1 MILASLAAHPGRG
14 SGHGTR
20 EGIARMRTSMSWEP
34 VIGLEVH
41 ARLLTRTKIFC
52 ACATEFGAPPNTN
65 VCPVC
70 LGYPGALPVLNR
82 KAVELAMRMALAT
95 GCTIH
100 HRSIFARK
108 NYFYPDLPKGYQISQ
123 FDQPLATGGR
133 VNDIHLHRIH
143 MEEDAGKLLHERDAS
158 LVDLNRAGTPLIEIV
173 SDPDLRSAEQAV
185 AYLTRLRQILMYT
198 DVCDGNMEEGSLRC
212 DANISVHR
220 KGEPF
225 GTRCEVKN
233 LNSFRYVGRAI
244 EHEIERQI
252 KVIEGGGKVA
262 QETRLFDVAS
272 GETRVMR
279 SKEEAHD
286 YRYFPEPDLFTL
298 AVDEAW
304 IEDVRSS
311 LPPLPHERAERYQ
324 REYEISAVD
333 AEQLVVTRA
342 LADFYEST
350 AAESK
355 NPRGAAN
362 WVRNEVLRVLNDQ
375 KIEVEQY
382 RVTPAM
388 LGRLIQLID
397 SGAIG
402 GKSAKEVF
410 DEMSASGEAPD
421 AIVEKKGLAQISDP
435 AAIRDAAMRVVE
447 KNAAQVEQYRGGK
460 QQVFGFLVG
469 QLMKETRGKAKAELA
484 NDILREL
491 LNDRN

>member
-1 MILASLAAHPGRG
+1 M
-14 SGHGTR
+14 
-20 EGIARMRTSMSWEP
+20 WQP

-52 ACATEFGAPPNTN
+52 GCATEFGAPPNTQ

-70 LGYPGALPVLNR
+70 LGYPGSLPVLNR
-82 KAVELAMRMALAT
+82 SAVELAMRMALAT
-95 GCTIH
+95 GCTLH

-123 FDQPLATGGR
+123 FDQPLATGGS
-133 VNDIHLHRIH
+133 VNDIRLARIH

-173 SDPDLRSAEQAV
+173 TEPDIASAEQAV

-198 DVCDGNMEEGSLRC
+198 GVCDGNMEEGSLRC
-212 DANISVHR
+212 DANVSVR
-220 KGEPF
+220 REGEPL
-225 GTRCEVKN
+225 GTRTEVKN
-233 LNSFRYVGRAI
+233 LNSFRFVGRAI

-252 KVIEGGGKVA
+252 AVLESGGRID
-262 QETRLFDVAS
+262 QETRLFDTVA

-286 YRYFPEPDLFTL
+286 YRYFPEPDLFAL
-298 AVDEAW
+298 EVDDAW

-311 LPPLPHERAERYQ
+311 LPPLPHERAARYQ
-324 REYEISAVD
+324 REHRITAVD

-342 LADFYEST
+342 LADYYE
-350 AAESK
+350 AAVLESG
-355 NPRGAAN
+355 NARAAAN
-362 WVRNEVLRVLNDQ
+362 WVRNEVLRVLNEQ
-375 KIEVEQY
+375 KIDVENY

-388 LGRLIQLID
+388 LGRLIRLIE

-410 DEMSASGEAPD
+410 DEMSVSGEQPD
-421 AIVEKKGLAQISDP
+421 AIVERKGLAQIT
-435 AAIRDAAMRVVE
+435 DAAPILEAALRVLE
-447 KNAAQVEQYRGGK
+447 QNAAQVEQYRAGK
-460 QQVFGFLVG
+460 AQVFGFLVG

-484 NDILREL
+484 NEILREL
-491 LNDRN
+491 LNANC

>member
-1 MILASLAAHPGRG
+1 
-14 SGHGTR
+14 
-20 EGIARMRTSMSWEP
+20 MSWEA

-52 ACATEFGAPPNTN
+52 GCAIEFGAPPNTR

-82 KAVELAMRMALAT
+82 NAVELAMRMALAT
-95 GCTIH
+95 GCTVH
-100 HRSIFARK
+100 PRSIFARK

-133 VNDIHLHRIH
+133 VNDVRLHRIH
-143 MEEDAGKLLHERDAS
+143 MEEDAGKLLHEEDAS

-173 SDPDLRSAEQAV
+173 TEPDIRSAEQAV
-185 AYLTRLRQILMYT
+185 SYLTRLRQILMYT

-212 DANISVHR
+212 DANISVR
-220 KGEPF
+220 RPGEPL
-225 GTRCEVKN
+225 GTRTEVKN

-252 KVIEGGGKVA
+252 RLIEGGGRVE
-262 QETRLFDVAS
+262 QQTRLFDVAS

-286 YRYFPEPDLFTL
+286 YRYFPEPDLFAL
-298 AVDEAW
+298 EVDDAW
-304 IEDVRSS
+304 IESVRSS

-324 REYEISAVD
+324 RELGISAID

-342 LADFYEST
+342 LADFFEAVVDAS
-350 AAESK
+350 ANARSS
-355 NPRGAAN
+355 AN

-375 KIEVEQY
+375 KIDIGDY
-382 RVTPAM
+382 RVTPMM
-388 LGRLIQLID
+388 LGRLIRLLD

-410 DEMSASGEAPD
+410 DEMSVSGEAPD
-421 AIVEKKGLAQISDP
+421 AIVERKGLAQISDP
-435 AAIRDAAMRVVE
+435 AAIREAAGRVIAR
-447 KNAAQVEQYRGGK
+447 NAAQVEQFRAGK
-460 QQVFGFLVG
+460 AQVFGFLVG
-469 QLMKETRGKAKAELA
+469 QLMKETGGKAKAELA
-484 NDILREL
+484 NTILRDL
-491 LNDRN
+491 LNDRH